1 MFPLED
7 KGTEWTSMKFSHDGK
22 KLMICTD
29 ESVIRLVDAFEGHPL
44 QSICAGYSPQK
55 LRFEAAFSPDSQF
68 VLSGSGEG
76 LIHVWNAETG
86 NKVCNINNLKALLC
100 TFTVMF
106 WYDCIRHY
114 MQVCELNGNHSGAV
128 HCVQFNPK
136 YMMMAT
142 ACSNMVRLN
151 VNQNLE
157 YVIAISI
164 FE

>member
-1 MFPLED
+1 
-7 KGTEWTSMKFSHDGK
+7 
-22 KLMICTD
+22 
-29 ESVIRLVDAFEGHPL
+29 
-44 QSICAGYSPQK
+44 
-55 LRFEAAFSPDSQF
+55 
-68 VLSGSGEG
+68 
-76 LIHVWNAETG
+76 
-86 NKVCNINNLKALLC
+86 
-100 TFTVMF
+100 
-106 WYDCIRHY
+106 

-164 FE
+164 FEEIYDAIYYLKSVSSHFGCRKSLMIKRVIPVELYDIGL